1 MHNYEYYNR
10 VSKQV
15 LGTQKSFEK
24 LGEILVN
31 FWVIDLLHYNF
42 LIFAILIDKYAL
54 DLISPVHFS
63 FRSTISTLS
72 FSLKIKSLT
81 KRNMFYRSDIL
92 HNFLIFSF

>member
-15 LGTQKSFEK
+15 LDTQKSFEK

-54 DLISPVHFS
+54 D
-63 FRSTISTLS
+63 
-72 FSLKIKSLT
+72 
-81 KRNMFYRSDIL
+81 
-92 HNFLIFSF
+92 